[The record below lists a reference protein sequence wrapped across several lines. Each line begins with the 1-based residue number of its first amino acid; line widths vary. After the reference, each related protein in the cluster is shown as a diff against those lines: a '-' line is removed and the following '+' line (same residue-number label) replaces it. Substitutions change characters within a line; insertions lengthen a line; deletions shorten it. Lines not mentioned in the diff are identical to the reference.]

1 MATSKRTAAMKAAD
15 NAYQAQP
22 EQVAKRVAR
31 NKARREAIRDGV
43 VKKGDGKDI
52 DHKKMLDAGGSNDK
66 SNRRVVSAKEN
77 RSWRDENPEAYGSKK
92 K

>member
-1 MATSKRTAAMKAAD
+1 MASSRSPAMKKAD
-15 NAYQAQP
+15 DEYQARP

-31 NKARREAIRDGV
+31 NAARREAIREGT

-52 DHKKMLDAGGSNDK
+52 DHKKMLDSGGTNSK
-66 SNRRVVSAKEN
+66 SNQRVVPASEN
-77 RSWRDENPEAYGSKK
+77 RAWRASNPTAYSKK

>member
-1 MATSKRTAAMKAAD
+1 MKAAD
-15 NAYQAQP
+15 NEYQARP

-31 NKARREAIRDGV
+31 NKARREAIRDGD

-52 DHKKMLDAGGSNDK
+52 DHKQMLDKGGSNDK

-77 RSWRDENPEAYGSKK
+77 RAWREKNPEAYGKNKK
-92 K
+92 